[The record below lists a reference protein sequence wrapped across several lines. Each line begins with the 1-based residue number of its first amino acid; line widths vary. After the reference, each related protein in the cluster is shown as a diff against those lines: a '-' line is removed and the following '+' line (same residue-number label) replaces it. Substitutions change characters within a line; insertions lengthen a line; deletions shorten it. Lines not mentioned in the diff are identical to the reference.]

1 MTALVDTNVLVY
13 RFDSRVPAKQRIARE
28 LLRDGIEHDTLRVPH
43 QAIVE
48 FVQAVTRPLGRN
60 AASLLARPD
69 ALREAEELLAQFEVL
84 YPTASLLRTAIR
96 AVATYQLSWLDAH
109 MWAYAERYGLGEILS
124 EDFSDGRLIGTVCI
138 RNPFRRP

>member
-13 RFDSRVPAKQRIARE
+13 RFDPRVPAKQRIARE
-28 LLRDGIEHDTLRVPH
+28 LLRDGIEHDTLHVPH

-48 FVQAVTRPLGRN
+48 FVQAVTRPLSRN

-109 MWAYAERYGLGEILS
+109 MWAYAEHYGLEESLS
-124 EDFSDGRLIGTVCI
+124 EDFSDGQLIGTVRI
-138 RNPFRRP
+138 RNPFRAP